1 MDPITLRAGH
11 AGLGL
16 APAAGG
22 AVTRYG
28 FEAGATTIEWL
39 RPTSPGALAAG
50 DPYEMAGFPLV
61 PYSNRIRDGR
71 FVFRGQKVALP
82 LNRPPA
88 RHSLHGQGWEAAW
101 RPIEVHASRVALEY
115 RHPAGAWPWAYR
127 ARQRVTLTPERL
139 VVELALTNEGG
150 APMPAGLGWHPYFPR
165 TPRTTVTAD
174 VRGLWL
180 TDDEVMPT
188 ELASPPPAWDPGR
201 GLRVDAVGLDH
212 CFTGW
217 GRRAVIEWPE
227 WHARLVMTAD
237 PPLDCL
243 MVYTPP
249 GRDFFCVEPVSH
261 ATDAINLAAAG
272 RTDTGLLTLEPGE
285 TVGAA
290 ITLTPWS
297 GRGRAG

>member
-1 MDPITLRAGH
+1 MDLITLRAGH
-11 AGLGL
+11 AGIGL

-28 FEAGATTIEWL
+28 FEAGTATIEWL
-39 RPTSPGALAAG
+39 RPTSPEALVRG

-61 PYSNRIRDGR
+61 PYS
-71 FVFRGQKVALP
+71 L
-82 LNRPPA
+82 
-88 RHSLHGQGWEAAW
+88 
-101 RPIEVHASRVALEY
+101 
-115 RHPAGAWPWAYR
+115 
-127 ARQRVTLTPERL
+127 
-139 VVELALTNEGG
+139 
-150 APMPAGLGWHPYFPR
+150 
-165 TPRTTVTAD
+165 
-174 VRGLWL
+174 
-180 TDDEVMPT
+180 MPT
-188 ELASPPPAWDPGR
+188 ELVSPPPAWDPGR
-201 GLRVDAVGLDH
+201 GLRVDAVGLDN

-261 ATDAINLAAAG
+261 ATDAVNLAAAG

-297 GRGRAG
+297 RRGRAG